1 MPYRREMK
9 GIKLLHDR
17 AAAIEGAQDEIGAEL
32 ADLKRRLLEADE
44 SNAIFDSAEVA
55 WRTQEILDQ
64 QTAAVPLVHTPL
76 IQIYAEAEA
85 QYTEPLGLADI
96 LSIQDFADAEKRIGA
111 HVQDFNR
118 RYGLDGWDYAIA
130 GSCGLFAAM
139 LDILC
144 ISAPPKPTA
153 AFAQR
158 VDGLFNQWVQDAFNG
173 LIPPDRSKKFSKSS
187 PIGAPD
193 TSTVQDL
200 IGALPGTLNPK
211 NHRLRSLAHDPLLGF
226 IFGVLDMMN
235 GTCTTVVGGTIK
247 SIPSTKGQT
256 EGTVFQLLGQML
268 GHLLSDVNAPSPAN
282 ENRGIGR
289 GMGLPAPFMG
299 LLRMFDG
306 IPVPSK
312 PNKANPTGWS
322 DFGKQIEF
330 MYVNGYDFRQF
341 TVTSLPMLIMETLMR
356 AFYTVKQMKRYGAPF
371 GETLLD
377 TMPTRL
383 NPRFRLM
390 LAMAYGTSS
399 AVNAGKMYVT
409 GNILNAN
416 YASWM
421 GLTWNGFHAL
431 KWALVERHL
440 ALWSEVEAK
449 EIAALEVLVSK
460 MAELEERATRL
471 PT

>member
-1 MPYRREMK
+1 MPYQREVK
-9 GIKLLHDR
+9 GIKLLQDR
-17 AAAIEGAQDEIGAEL
+17 AAAIEGTQNEIGAEL
-32 ADLKRRLLEADE
+32 ADLKLRLWEMNE
-44 SNAIFDSAEVA
+44 SNAILDNEEVA
-55 WRTQEILDQ
+55 RRTQEILDQ
-64 QTAAVPLVHTPL
+64 QTAAAPLTHTPL
-76 IQIYAEAEA
+76 TQIYAEAEA

-96 LSIQDFADAEKRIGA
+96 LSIQDFADAEQRIGA

-139 LDILC
+139 LDLLC
-144 ISAPPKPTA
+144 VRAPLKSSTSPWSK
-153 AFAQR
+153 Q
-158 VDGLFNQWVQDAFNG
+158 VDGIFNRTVQIGFNK
-173 LIPPDRSKKFSKSS
+173 LIS
-187 PIGAPD
+187 PELSAKLSEGNSIGAPD
-193 TSTVQDL
+193 SSAIAGL
-200 IGALPGTLNPK
+200 LNPI

-226 IFGVLDMMN
+226 IFGVLDMRN
-235 GTCTTVVGGTIK
+235 STCTTVVNGTIRSVPIK
-247 SIPSTKGQT
+247 NGQVD
-256 EGTVFQLLGQML
+256 GNVFQLLGRML
-268 GHLLSDVNAPSPAN
+268 GHLLSDVNAPTAKGN
-282 ENRGIGR
+282 R

-299 LLRMFDG
+299 LLRMFEG

-330 MYVNGYDFRQF
+330 MYLNGYDFRQF

-356 AFYTVKQMKRYGAPF
+356 AFYIVKQMKLYGAPF

-390 LAMAYGTSS
+390 LAMSYGTSS

-421 GLTWNGFHAL
+421 GLAWNGFHAL

-449 EIAALEVLVSK
+449 EIAALEDLVNK